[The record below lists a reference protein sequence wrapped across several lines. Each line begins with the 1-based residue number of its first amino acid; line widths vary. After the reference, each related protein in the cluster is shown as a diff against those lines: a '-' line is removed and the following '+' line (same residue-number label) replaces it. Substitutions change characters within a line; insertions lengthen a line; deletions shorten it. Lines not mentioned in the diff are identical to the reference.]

1 LNTSTPSL
9 ISFHLIHEILA
20 LISDHTF
27 MILGG
32 DRETHL
38 TTPALATL
46 ANGTSFDSK
55 SFVVADTLNLG
66 TKRVRDMAIATEVR
80 VAAA

>member
-1 LNTSTPSL
+1 
-9 ISFHLIHEILA
+9 
-20 LISDHTF
+20 
-27 MILGG
+27 
-32 DRETHL
+32 L